1 MNDFRTGQ
9 TVVTRGISNKILENE
24 QFAKQVVYFN
34 GLYLQKDWGDISED
48 NKEMNDLNV
57 KSGIGSLMGAYET
70 CEGRIWIMTEH
81 DRSVTT
87 ILFPSE
93 Y

>member
-1 MNDFRTGQ
+1 MKIGRK
-9 TVVTRGISNKILENE
+9 VMTRGIANKIADNGVFDL
-24 QFAKQVVYFN
+24 QVTRFFESF
-34 GLYLQKDWGDISED
+34 LKKDWGDLSEED
-48 NKEMNDLNV
+48 KKMNDQNAE
-57 KSGIGSLMGAYET
+57 SGTGSLMGAYET

-87 ILFPSE
+87 ILFPHE

>member
-1 MNDFRTGQ
+1 MNTGKL
-9 TVVTRGISNKILENE
+9 VVTRGIAAKISENE
-24 QFAKQVVYFN
+24 LFAKQVVYFH
-34 GLYLQKDWGDISED
+34 GLYLQKDWGDVPED
-48 NKEMNDLNV
+48 DVEMNDINAEM
-57 KSGIGSLMGAYET
+57 GIGSLMGAYNT

-87 ILFPSE
+87 ILFPDE

>member
-1 MNDFRTGQ
+1 MKLGRT
-9 TVVTRGISNKILENE
+9 VMTRGIAAKIAENE
-24 QFAKQVVYFN
+24 QFSKQVTYFM
-34 GLYLQKDWGDISED
+34 GLYMKGDWGNTSED
-48 NKEMNDLNV
+48 DKEMNDLNL
-57 KSGIGSLMGAYET
+57 KSGVGSLMGAYNT

-81 DRSVTT
+81 DRSATT

>member
-1 MNDFRTGQ
+1 MRTGQ
-9 TVVTRGISNKILENE
+9 MVMTRGIADTIAENE
-24 QFAKQVVYFN
+24 QFAKQITYFL
-34 GLYLQKDWGDISED
+34 GLYLQQDWGEVSED
-48 NKEMNDLNV
+48 DKEMNDLNV
-57 KSGIGSLMGAYET
+57 QSGIGSLMGSYET

-87 ILFPSE
+87 VLFPSE

>member
-1 MNDFRTGQ
+1 MRIGK
-9 TVVTRGISNKILENE
+9 TVMTRGIADRIAENE
-24 QFAKQVVYFN
+24 QFSKQVTHFM
-34 GLYLQKDWGDISED
+34 GLYLAGNWGEVSDDS
-48 NKEMNDLNV
+48 KEMNDTNLG
-57 KSGIGSLMGAYET
+57 SGTGSLMGVYET

-81 DRSVTT
+81 DRSATT

>member
-1 MNDFRTGQ
+1 MKTGQ
-9 TVVTRGISNKILENE
+9 KVMTRGIANKREENE
-24 QFAKQVVYFN
+24 QFAKQVTYFF
-34 GLYLQKDWGDISED
+34 GLYLEKDWGDVSED
-48 NKEMNDLNV
+48 DAEMNNINAE
-57 KSGIGSLMGAYET
+57 SGIGSLMGAYNT

-87 ILFPSE
+87 ILFPEE

>member
-1 MNDFRTGQ
+1 M
-9 TVVTRGISNKILENE
+9 TRGIADRISDNE
-24 QFAKQVVYFN
+24 KFAKQVAYFFN
-34 GLYLQKDWGDISED
+34 LYLQGDWGDVSED
-48 NKEMNDLNV
+48 DADYNDANIR
-57 KSGIGSLMGAYET
+57 IGTGRLMGAYET

-87 ILFPSE
+87 IMFPKE

>member
-1 MNDFRTGQ
+1 MRIGK
-9 TVVTRGISNKILENE
+9 TVMTRGIADKIADNE
-24 QFAKQVVYFN
+24 QFAKQVTYFM
-34 GLYLQKDWGDISED
+34 GLYIKGDWGDTSED
-48 NKEMNDLNV
+48 DKEMNDLNL
-57 KSGIGSLMGAYET
+57 KSGVGSLMGVYNT

-81 DRSVTT
+81 DRSATT

>member
-1 MNDFRTGQ
+1 M
-9 TVVTRGISNKILENE
+9 TRGIAEKIAENE
-24 QFAKQVVYFN
+24 KFAKQVTYFF
-34 GLYLQKDWGDISED
+34 GIYLEKDWGDISED
-48 NKEMNDLNV
+48 DKEMNDLNV
-57 KSGIGSLMGAYET
+57 ASGVGSLMGAYET

>member
-1 MNDFRTGQ
+1 M
-9 TVVTRGISNKILENE
+9 TRGIAEKIADNE
-24 QFAKQVVYFN
+24 KFAKQVTYFF
-34 GLYLQKDWGDISED
+34 GLFLQGDWGDTPED
-48 NKEMNDLNV
+48 DKEMNDINV
-57 KSGIGSLMGAYET
+57 QMGIGSIMGAYNT

-87 ILFPSE
+87 ILFPDE

>member
-1 MNDFRTGQ
+1 MKIGKK
-9 TVVTRGISNKILENE
+9 VMSRGIAYKIATNGVFKL
-24 QFAKQVVYFN
+24 QVTLFFESF
-34 GLYLQKDWGDISED
+34 LKKDWGDISEND
-48 NKEMNDLNV
+48 KEMNDLNV
-57 KSGIGSLMGAYET
+57 KSDVGSLMGAYET

-87 ILFPSE
+87 ILFPHE

>member
-1 MNDFRTGQ
+1 MKTGR
-9 TVVTRGISNKILENE
+9 TVVTKSIADRIADNKV
-24 QFAKQVVYFN
+24 FAMQINRFF
-34 GLYLQKDWGDISED
+34 GAFLQKDWGDISEND
-48 NKEMNDLNV
+48 KEMNDQNAE
-57 KSGIGSLMGAYET
+57 SGIGNLMGAYET

-87 ILFPSE
+87 ILFPYE

>member
-1 MNDFRTGQ
+1 MKTGR
-9 TVVTRGISNKILENE
+9 TVVTKSIADRITDNNV
-24 QFAKQVVYFN
+24 FAKQVNDFF
-34 GLYLQKDWGDISED
+34 GAFLKKDWGDLSKD
-48 NKEMNDLNV
+48 DKEINDQNAE
-57 KSGIGSLMGAYET
+57 SGIGSLMGAYET

-87 ILFPSE
+87 ILFPYE

>member
-1 MNDFRTGQ
+1 M
-9 TVVTRGISNKILENE
+9 TRGIADKMADNKK
-24 QFAKQVVYFN
+24 FAKQVTYFF
-34 GLYLQKDWGDISED
+34 GLYLQGDWGDTSED
-48 NKEMNDLNV
+48 DKEMNDANLQ
-57 KSGIGSLMGAYET
+57 SGTGSLMGAYET

-87 ILFPSE
+87 ILFPDE

>member
-1 MNDFRTGQ
+1 MKIGH
-9 TVVTRGISNKILENE
+9 TVMTRGIANKAADNVP
-24 QFAKQVVYFN
+24 FAKDLSHSLA
-34 GLYLQKDWGDISED
+34 LYLQKNWGDISEND
-48 NKEMNDLNV
+48 KEMNDLNV
-57 KSGIGSLMGAYET
+57 KSDVGSLMGAYET

-87 ILFPSE
+87 ILFPHE

>member
-1 MNDFRTGQ
+1 MKLGK
-9 TVVTRGISNKILENE
+9 TVMTRGISNKIADNE
-24 QFAKQVVYFN
+24 QFAKQVTYFM
-34 GLYLQKDWGDISED
+34 GLYITGDWGDTSED
-48 NKEMNDLNV
+48 DKEMNDENL
-57 KSGIGSLMGAYET
+57 KSGTGSLMGAYET

-81 DRSVTT
+81 DRSATT

>member
-1 MNDFRTGQ
+1 MRTGP
-9 TVVTRGISNKILENE
+9 TVITRGIAAKIAENE
-24 QFAKQVVYFN
+24 LFGIQVTYFH
-34 GLYLQKDWGDISED
+34 GLYLQNDWGDVSED
-48 NKEMNDLNV
+48 DKEMNDLNV
-57 KSGIGSLMGAYET
+57 QSGTGSLMGAYNT

-87 ILFPSE
+87 ILFPDE

>member
-1 MNDFRTGQ
+1 MKTGQ
-9 TVVTRGISNKILENE
+9 KVMTRGISNKIAENE
-24 QFAKQVVYFN
+24 QFAKQVTYFF
-34 GLYLQKDWGDISED
+34 GRFLQKDWGDVSED
-48 NKEMNDLNV
+48 DAEMNNINAE
-57 KSGIGSLMGAYET
+57 SGIGSLMGAYNT

-87 ILFPSE
+87 IMFPEE

>member
-1 MNDFRTGQ
+1 MTTGKK
-9 TVVTRGISNKILENE
+9 VMTRGIANKIAENGV
-24 QFAKQVVYFN
+24 FALQVSDFF
-34 GLYLQKDWGDISED
+34 GAFLKKDWGDISKD
-48 NKEMNDLNV
+48 DKEINDQNAE
-57 KSGIGSLMGAYET
+57 SGIGTLMGAYET

-87 ILFPSE
+87 ILFPHE

>member
-1 MNDFRTGQ
+1 MKTGQ
-9 TVVTRGISNKILENE
+9 KVMTRGIAFKYATSLIFK
-24 QFAKQVVYFN
+24 KQVDNALINF
-34 GLYLQKDWGDISED
+34 LKKDWGIISD
-48 NKEMNDLNV
+48 QDKETNNEHVQMGV
-57 KSGIGSLMGAYET
+57 GSLMGAYNT
-70 CEGRIWIMTEH
+70 CEGKIWIMTEH

>member
-1 MNDFRTGQ
+1 MRIGQ
-9 TVVTRGISNKILENE
+9 KVMTRGISNKIADNE
-24 QFAKQVVYFN
+24 QFAKQVTYFF
-34 GLYLQKDWGDISED
+34 GLFLQKDWGDVPD
-48 NKEMNDLNV
+48 DDKEMNDINAEM
-57 KSGIGSLMGAYET
+57 GTGSLMGAYNT

-87 ILFPSE
+87 ILFPDE

>member
-1 MNDFRTGQ
+1 MRLGA
-9 TVVTRGISNKILENE
+9 TVMSRGISDKIADNE
-24 QFAKQVVYFN
+24 KFAKQVTYFFDLFIH
-34 GLYLQKDWGDISED
+34 GDWGDVSED
-48 NKEMNDLNV
+48 DADYNDANLQMG
-57 KSGIGSLMGAYET
+57 KGSLMGAYET

-87 ILFPSE
+87 ILFPNE

>member
-1 MNDFRTGQ
+1 MKTGQ
-9 TVVTRGISNKILENE
+9 TVMTRGIADKVADNE
-24 QFAKQVVYFN
+24 KFAKQVTYFM
-34 GLYLQKDWGDISED
+34 GLYFSGDWGSVSED
-48 NKEMNDLNV
+48 DKEMNDINV
-57 KSGIGSLMGAYET
+57 QMGIGSLMGAYET

>member
-1 MNDFRTGQ
+1 MNTGKL
-9 TVVTRGISNKILENE
+9 VVTRGIASKIQSNE
-24 QFAKQVVYFN
+24 QFAKQVVYFH
-34 GLYLQKDWGDISED
+34 GLYLRKDWGDISED
-48 NKEMNDLNV
+48 DKEMNDINAD
-57 KSGIGSLMGAYET
+57 SGIGSIMGAYET

-87 ILFPSE
+87 ILFPDE

>member
-1 MNDFRTGQ
+1 MKIGQ
-9 TVVTRGISNKILENE
+9 TVMTRGIADKIEKNE
-24 QFAKQVVYFN
+24 DFAKQVNYFL
-34 GLYLQKDWGDISED
+34 GLYLNRDWGVVSESD
-48 NKEMNDLNV
+48 KEMNDESV
-57 KSGIGSLMGAYET
+57 KSGIGSLMGVYET
-70 CEGRIWIMTEH
+70 CEGCIWIMTEH

>member
-1 MNDFRTGQ
+1 MKTG
-9 TVVTRGISNKILENE
+9 TKVMTRGIADKIADNE
-24 QFAKQVVYFN
+24 QFAKQVTYFM
-34 GLYLQKDWGDISED
+34 GMYLQGNWGDISEND
-48 NKEMNDLNV
+48 KEMNDLNV
-57 KSGIGSLMGAYET
+57 KEETGSLMGAYET

-87 ILFPSE
+87 ILFPEE